1 MRGQSRAHGQG
12 RSGQSTAEERVGEAA
27 AGWVGGLPV
36 GLQVVGQ
43 VLTGVLK
50 LVLIQDHVKRF
61 LQRQTFQTA
70 HSGQPSPG
78 PASQPH
84 NPPPPPGKGG
94 GGKGASALAGVL
106 LPPPFHKAPCP
117 ISQVARAWL

>member
-27 AGWVGGLPV
+27 AGRVGGLPV

-61 LQRQTFQTA
+61 HEDALRLMDPLTA
-70 HSGQPSPG
+70 PQKLLHHESMGCSLG
-78 PASQPH
+78 ITVLH
-84 NPPPPPGKGG
+84 HEINRPP
-94 GGKGASALAGVL
+94 L
-106 LPPPFHKAPCP
+106 L
-117 ISQVARAWL
+117 L